1 MTIST
6 KFNPYNTVYVL
17 SGAKLVRCLILEI
30 VITVRDS
37 GRCDDPYHQ
46 LSILNEIMYK
56 IRPESGNGISEEILV
71 PEYEIWNNKDEFMKS
86 MEMISKTII

>member
-17 SGAKLVRCLILEI
+17 SGAKLIRCLILEI

-37 GRCDDPYHQ
+37 GRSDDPYW
-46 LSILNEIMYK
+46 NEIMYK
-56 IRPESGNGISEEILV
+56 IRHESGNGISEEILV